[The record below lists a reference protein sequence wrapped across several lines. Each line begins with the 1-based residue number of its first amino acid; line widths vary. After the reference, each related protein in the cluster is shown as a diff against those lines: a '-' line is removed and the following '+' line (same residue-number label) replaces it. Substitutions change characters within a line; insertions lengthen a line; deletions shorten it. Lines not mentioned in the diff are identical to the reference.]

1 MLDFLSLNIPVIVI
15 CAVLIALAFFV
26 LTLLLLYVFFKNIIR
41 DAIFEANVQ
50 FNDYIEE
57 RRKQSDDSIN
67 KG

>member
-57 RRKQSDDSIN
+57 
-67 KG
+67 